1 MIQPQG
7 MGQGGVML
15 HVIDP
20 GTPATIHG
28 YLVNDH
34 LRRLSDAALAGRSL
48 APVMREIVGELGF
61 VSFTYGMAADPHP
74 TRRDTPAYAWTTLP
88 HAWLNLYGARGYIE
102 VDPRITRTDHRSV
115 PLVWEA
121 GDFAGDARCQDFLR
135 EAARFGVASGVA
147 LSFRD
152 PRHGRILVALDSSIA
167 VLDDARKRL
176 IGDRLG
182 EIVLLAMAFHDFF
195 MAHLGGCRPSLMTRV
210 TPLSPRES
218 QCLEMAANGL
228 TSEDI
233 AVKLG
238 IKARTANYYFGNIMT
253 KLGVLN
259 RKEAIAL
266 GMAHGLIRPNPL
278 AMRPLPQPRLHPRP
292 K

>member
-1 MIQPQG
+1 
-7 MGQGGVML
+7 
-15 HVIDP
+15 
-20 GTPATIHG
+20 
-28 YLVNDH
+28 
-34 LRRLSDAALAGRSL
+34 
-48 APVMREIVGELGF
+48 LGF
-61 VSFTYGMAADPHP
+61 DSFTYGMAADPHP
-74 TRRDTPAYAWTTLP
+74 MRRDTPAYAWTTLP
-88 HAWLNLYGARGYIE
+88 HAWLRLYGACGYIE
-102 VDPRITRTDHRSV
+102 VDPRMTRTDHRAV

-121 GDFAGDARCQDFLR
+121 ADFAGDARCRHFLR
-135 EAARFGVASGVA
+135 DAARFGVASGVA

-152 PRHGRILVALDSSIA
+152 PRHGRFLVALDSPVA
-167 VLDDARKRL
+167 ALDDTRKRL
-176 IGDRLG
+176 IRDRLG

-195 MAHLGGCRPSLMTRV
+195 MAHLGDCRPSLMTRV

-233 AVKLG
+233 AMKLG
-238 IKARTANYYFGNIMT
+238 IKARTANFHFGKIMT

-278 AMRPLPQPRLHPRP
+278 AMRPLPSPRLHPRP
-292 K
+292 TK

>member
-1 MIQPQG
+1 
-7 MGQGGVML
+7 ML

-34 LRRLSDAALAGRSL
+34 LRLLSDAAWDGRSR
-48 APVMREIVGELGF
+48 APGMQAIVGELGF
-61 VSFTYGMAADPHP
+61 DSFTYGMAADPHP
-74 TRRDTPAYAWTTLP
+74 MRRDTPAYAWTTLP
-88 HAWLNLYGARGYIE
+88 HAWLRLYGARGYIE
-102 VDPRITRTDHRSV
+102 IDPRITRTDHRAV
-115 PLVWEA
+115 PFVWETA
-121 GDFAGDARCQDFLR
+121 DFAGDARCGDFLR
-135 EAARFGVASGVA
+135 EAARFGVASGIA

-152 PRHGRILVALDSSIA
+152 PRHGRILVALDSSVA
-167 VLDDARKRL
+167 ALDEPRKRL
-176 IGDRLG
+176 IRDRLG

-195 MAHLGGCRPSLMTRV
+195 MAHLCDCRPSLMTRV

-233 AVKLG
+233 AMKLG
-238 IKARTANYYFGNIMT
+238 IKARTANFHFGKIMT

-278 AMRPLPQPRLHPRP
+278 AMRPLPPPRLHPRP

>member
-1 MIQPQG
+1 
-7 MGQGGVML
+7 ML

-28 YLVNDH
+28 YFVNDH
-34 LRRLSDAALAGRSL
+34 LRRLSDAALAGQPL
-48 APVMREIVGELGF
+48 APVMQAIVGELGF
-61 VSFTYGMAADPHP
+61 DSFTYGMAADPHP
-74 TRRDTPAYAWTTLP
+74 MRRDTPAYAWTTLP
-88 HAWLNLYGARGYIE
+88 HAWLRLYVARGYIE
-102 VDPRITRTDHRSV
+102 IDPRVTRTDNRSV
-115 PLVWEA
+115 PYVWDAAE
-121 GDFAGDARCQDFLR
+121 FAADARCRDFLR
-135 EAARFGVASGVA
+135 DAARFGVASGVA

-152 PRHGRILVALDSSIA
+152 PRHGRILVALDSPIA
-167 VLDDARKRL
+167 KLDEARKCL

-195 MAHLGGCRPSLMTRV
+195 MAHLGSRRPSLMTRV

-233 AVKLG
+233 AIKLG
-238 IKARTANYYFGNIMT
+238 IKARTANFHFGKIMT

-278 AMRPLPQPRLHPRP
+278 AMRPLPSPRFNPRP